1 MSTTTLAP
9 EATSVQPR
17 VRARARRNSRGLAV
31 RILSVVIVLAAW
43 EILAGHV
50 YRSVL
55 IPPFS
60 KVVLAGYRLTLS
72 GELPMHIAASMGRIL
87 SGFVIGSLIA
97 APLGLLMGMSRT
109 ARDALDAYIQFFRFV
124 PAIAWLTPAVIWFG
138 LGESSKVAIIIYATV
153 FVVAINTTVGV
164 ANVSPNKVWAGR
176 MLGASQSQIF
186 RHVVLPASLPFILT
200 GMRLAM
206 GGSFT
211 AVVSAEMVSANEG
224 LGFLIFNSRL
234 WMATDVIFVVILV
247 LGILGFG
254 TDMLFRW
261 AIRRFAY
268 QYGPIE

>member
-1 MSTTTLAP
+1 MSTTVIAS
-9 EATSVQPR
+9 ATAAVQQQVR
-17 VRARARRNSRGLAV
+17 VRVRRSYRGLVV
-31 RILSVVIVLAAW
+31 RCLSVVIVLAVW
-43 EILAGHV
+43 EILAGHL
-50 YRSVL
+50 YRSIL

-60 KVVLAGYRLTLS
+60 KVVLAGYRLTAS

-87 SGFVIGSLIA
+87 SGFVIGSLVA
-97 APLGLLMGMSRT
+97 APIGLVMGMSRT
-109 ARDALDAYIQFFRFV
+109 VRDALDAYVQFFRFV

-138 LGESSKVAIIIYATV
+138 LGESSKVAIIVYGTI
-153 FVVAINTTVGV
+153 FVVAINTMVGV
-164 ANVSPNKVWAGR
+164 ANVSPNKIWAGR
-176 MLGASQSQIF
+176 MLGASQAQIF

-247 LGILGFG
+247 LGILGLG

-261 AIRRFAY
+261 VIRRFAH
-268 QYGPIE
+268 QYGPVE